1 MGKKKEIK
9 EEVRDIRTFAL
20 PSVAPLMLNLVAMFS
35 GKSRLSKTITAQDQG
50 PNLENTVQF
59 IAQNILKETELIR
72 NSHGA
77 ITDSDNIQLILT
89 DSPKLIAVGT
99 LDKGLLEAEALS
111 VAIHRTFGA
120 EGLRHF
126 LALVVMLEENYRTGY
141 FQWNVNNVL
150 REMGYERDPSGAFNI
165 ELKKKA
171 TEILLLLTNLT
182 IVATRKDSRREEVRL
197 QKLFHIDSQHLI
209 KYSNGVISNTIAIQA
224 SSYWYQDAFFQDA
237 KNRKGRQYTK
247 LLRKIITEN
256 HWKHSLTIYLSTLLS
271 IFWRISRGKP
281 RSFSVKNLVDW
292 CNVDLAGS
300 NRTYYWSRLV
310 QELEYM
316 KANEYLGDF
325 KIRRTRQS
333 PRIADNDTIEFY
345 PPSWLTEE
353 FELIRKK
360 REEIIGASLPPPL
373 PVMAPEEFRDIVS
386 KIALSNRELA
396 QRLEI
401 SHTMVNMILSGKR
414 RVTDKI
420 ALKLKAIMR
429 EIRASQP

>member
-1 MGKKKEIK
+1 MGKKKGSEH
-9 EEVRDIRTFAL
+9 EARDIRTFAL

-35 GKSRLSKTITAQDQG
+35 GKGRLSKPLSSSDRG
-50 PNLENTVQF
+50 NNPEQF

-72 NSHGA
+72 DSHGA
-77 ITDSDNIQLILT
+77 ITGSDNIQLILT
-89 DSPKLIAVGT
+89 DTPKLIAVGT
-99 LDKGLLEAEALS
+99 LDKGLLES
-111 VAIHRTFGA
+111 VDLPIAIQRTFGA

-141 FQWNVNNVL
+141 FQWNVNHVL

-197 QKLFHIDSQHLI
+197 QKLFHIDSQHLV
-209 KYSNGVISNTIAIQA
+209 KYSNGVINNTIVIQA
-224 SSYWYQDAFFQDA
+224 SPYWYQDAFFQDA

-271 IFWRISRGKP
+271 IFWRISRGRP
-281 RSFSVKNLVDW
+281 RSFSVKNLIEW
-292 CNVDLAGS
+292 CNIDLAGS

-316 KANEYLGDF
+316 RANEYLGNF
-325 KIRRTRQS
+325 KIRRVRES
-333 PRIADNDTIEFY
+333 SRVADTDTIEFH
-345 PPSWLTEE
+345 PPGWLTEE
-353 FELIRKK
+353 FELIHKK

-373 PVMAPEEFRDIVS
+373 PVMSPDEFREIVS

-414 RVTDKI
+414 RVTDTV
-420 ALKLKAIMR
+420 ARKLKAVVR
-429 EIRASQP
+429 EIQASQP